1 MKIIPTLSPALLLAA
16 AIPAAD
22 QTLDYATLCGATEGT
37 GDNNDFC
44 TLWAQGNHQ
53 GMRNALSIA
62 IRTARAAENRNRYYF
77 DHKRGAERGAFIQ
90 LKRPWMGEDWQVR
103 RQVWQHTDEIWV
115 FNPDRNLGLWIE
127 LEPRYNEFIAEP
139 TRLGEAGYSRVQMYG
154 LGDTYRARGQEGGF
168 RYNEN
173 RTRRHQSSDTV
184 RRIVE
189 SKIDEYGWEIGEVDV
204 RPDCEGIEE

>member
-1 MKIIPTLSPALLLAA
+1 MKTILLAALLLA
-16 AIPAAD
+16 IPAAS
-22 QTLDYATLCGATEGT
+22 QTLDYRTLCGATEGT

-90 LKRPWMGEDWQVR
+90 LKRPWMGEEWEIRRRELTILSGEMDVR
-103 RQVWQHTDEIWV
+103 ARTQSVAETY
-115 FNPDRNLGLWIE
+115 IE
-127 LEPRYNEFIAEP
+127 LRNTAGPDLVYVTLRDAYIFGREHGYESVSVWWWDGGQVLY
-139 TRLGEAGYSRVQMYG
+139 TRESR
-154 LGDTYRARGQEGGF
+154 RGF
-168 RYNEN
+168 
-173 RTRRHQSSDTV
+173 SSDFV

-189 SKIDEYGWEIGEVDV
+189 CKIDEYGWDIWEVDV